1 MVLIA
6 TDILADLCGLSLGL
20 ILGLLPIGL
29 LLWLLGWWSH
39 RFWIVLATTVVAGVI
54 GLMEATS
61 WQAQPIVVAVL
72 LAIAAGVLA
81 LALVRV
87 ITFTAGGL
95 AGVYLV
101 AFMVPGFQQQVIGF
115 LISGLVCLLLFRWF
129 FMILTSAFGACLLA
143 YAVLA
148 LLHYHESMDAVA
160 WGDDN
165 ATLLSVLCGI
175 GALAGFL
182 FQFFFDR
189 WRARKRREAEED
201 GDEDMISLIL
211 SRIGFKRKS

>member
-95 AGVYLV
+95 A
-101 AFMVPGFQQQVIGF
+101 
-115 LISGLVCLLLFRWF
+115 CLLY
-129 FMILTSAFGACLLA
+129 TSP
-143 YAVLA
+143 
-148 LLHYHESMDAVA
+148 SP
-160 WGDDN
+160 
-165 ATLLSVLCGI
+165 
-175 GALAGFL
+175 
-182 FQFFFDR
+182 
-189 WRARKRREAEED
+189 
-201 GDEDMISLIL
+201 
-211 SRIGFKRKS
+211 

>member
-1 MVLIA
+1 MYLVA

-20 ILGLLPIGL
+20 ILALFPVGLM
-29 LLWLLGWWSH
+29 LWLLGWWSH
-39 RFWIVLATTVVAGVI
+39 RFWIVLATTVTAGVI

-87 ITFTAGGL
+87 ITFIAGGL
-95 AGVYLV
+95 AGVYLIV
-101 AFMVPGFQQQVIGF
+101 FLFPAFQQQVIAF
-115 LISGLVCLLLFRWF
+115 LICGLVCLLLFRWF
-129 FMILTSAFGACLLA
+129 FMILTSAFGASLLA
-143 YAVLA
+143 YAILA
-148 LLHYHESMDAVA
+148 ILHYQESMDSIA
-160 WGDDN
+160 WSDDN

-175 GALAGFL
+175 GALTGFL